1 MSAAGR
7 PRAEVG
13 QDEDRIDL
21 AALPDPRPMVAVTG
35 TATRRLLDDL
45 ETASRRFQA
54 APATVASARRPCFSR
69 ASTAAI
75 WRTARLFAA
84 STR

>member
-21 AALPDPRPMVAVTG
+21 TALPDPRPMVAVTG
-35 TATRRLLDDL
+35 TATRRLFDGD
-45 ETASRRFQA
+45 
-54 APATVASARRPCFSR
+54 VRRPARSR
-69 ASTAAI
+69 
-75 WRTARLFAA
+75 
-84 STR
+84 TRSS

>member
-7 PRAEVG
+7 PHADVV
-13 QDEDRIDL
+13 QDEAHIDL
-21 AALPDPRPMVAVTG
+21 TALPDPRPMVAVTG

>member
-7 PRAEVG
+7 PHADVI
-13 QDEDRIDL
+13 QDEAPIDL

-45 ETASRRFQA
+45 ETASRQFQA
-54 APATVASARRPCFSR
+54 APATVATERRPCFSR
-69 ASTAAI
+69 ASTAGI

-84 STR
+84 SPR

>member
-1 MSAAGR
+1 VSGVAKVQQPDGAAL
-7 PRAEVG
+7 
-13 QDEDRIDL
+13 DL
-21 AALPDPRPMVAVTG
+21 MVLPDPRPVVEQTVVV
-35 TATRRLLDDL
+35 TRRLMDVT

-54 APATVASARRPCFSR
+54 APATVASERGPCFSR
-69 ASTAAI
+69 ASTAGI

>member
-13 QDEDRIDL
+13 QDEAPIDL
-21 AALPDPRPMVAVTG
+21 AALPDPRPMAAVTD

-45 ETASRRFQA
+45 ETASHRFQA
-54 APATVASARRPCFSR
+54 APATVASERRPCFSR
-69 ASTAAI
+69 ASTAGI

>member
-1 MSAAGR
+1 MSATGR
-7 PRAEVG
+7 PHADVV
-13 QDEDRIDL
+13 QDEAPIDL
-21 AALPDPRPMVAVTG
+21 AAFPDPGPMVAVTT

-54 APATVASARRPCFSR
+54 APATIASERRPCFSR

-84 STR
+84 PTR

>member
-1 MSAAGR
+1 MSGVAKVQQPDGAAL
-7 PRAEVG
+7 
-13 QDEDRIDL
+13 DL
-21 AALPDPRPMVAVTG
+21 TVLPDPRPVVEQTVVV
-35 TATRRLLDDL
+35 TRRLMDVT

-54 APATVASARRPCFSR
+54 AHATVSSERRPCFSR

>member
-21 AALPDPRPMVAVTG
+21 TALPDPRPMVAVTS
-35 TATRRLLDDL
+35 TVTRRLLDDL

-54 APATVASARRPCFSR
+54 APATVASERRSCFSR
-69 ASTAAI
+69 ASTAGI

-84 STR
+84 PTR